1 MGKMIDKK
9 GEEMIYQLPP
19 KNFVI
24 VPCDID
30 KKDHIHINIQ
40 GRFIVAEKKF
50 EQVPTWNC
58 LTFDSLMW
66 INLSF
71 VWVRH
76 ELRRARK

>member
-1 MGKMIDKK
+1 MIDKK

-40 GRFIVAEKKF
+40 GRFIVTEKK
-50 EQVPTWNC
+50 N
-58 LTFDSLMW
+58 
-66 INLSF
+66 
-71 VWVRH
+71 
-76 ELRRARK
+76 RARTNVELSYFWFINVDQFIFRMG